1 MNPYLFPLFAVSIWA
16 FNTIVSKLS
25 VGVVNAEAMAFYR
38 WFFAFLVLTP
48 FVIRGIRQELPFLR
62 KHFWR
67 VMTLG
72 FLRIV
77 LYQSLIYYAVQ
88 IVPATTLAI
97 FGGLVPILIL
107 FFGTFLLRTP
117 ITIWLVGGFLLA
129 FMGVVYLSTQGDFTN
144 LYLLNGHKGEFLLL
158 ISSSA
163 YALYTVL
170 VKRWSLEIN
179 TWNFLYLQIGIGLV
193 ILFPFFLYQGN
204 YTLSFSA
211 TGLIAYAAV
220 PASLIAP
227 YLWLRGV
234 AQIGANRSALF
245 LNLTPLLTITLAV
258 LILQEPIDRYLLIGG
273 GLILLGIAMTF
284 VPNGNL
290 LKKLEAKL
298 KK

>member
-1 MNPYLFPLFAVSIWA
+1 MNPYLFPFFAVSIWA

-48 FVIRGIRQELPFLR
+48 FVIRGIRQEIPFLR
-62 KHFWR
+62 THFWK
-67 VMTLG
+67 VAVLG

-77 LYQSLIYYAVQ
+77 LYQSIIYYAVQ
-88 IVPATTLAI
+88 MVPATTLAI

-107 FFGTFLLRTP
+107 LFGTFLLRTP
-117 ITIWLVGGFLLA
+117 VTIWLISGFLLA
-129 FMGVVYLSTQGDFTN
+129 FLGVIYLSTKGELSN
-144 LYLLNGHKGEFLLL
+144 LIALEGHKGEFLLL

-193 ILFPFFLYQGN
+193 ILFPFFIYQGH
-204 YTLSFSA
+204 YALSFNA
-211 TGLIAYAAV
+211 AGLIAYAAI

-245 LNLTPLLTITLAV
+245 LNLTPLLTITLAI

-273 GLILLGIAMTF
+273 GLILLGIATTF
-284 VPNGNL
+284 IPNRQATKAG
-290 LKKLEAKL
+290 KITV
-298 KK
+298 